1 MLSLTSGI
9 PSLTNVL
16 QNSRNFPAKDVFIHQ
31 FSKLLNGV
39 STRKV
44 DALVQSM
51 GMTGISRSQV
61 SSICRGIE

>member
-1 MLSLTSGI
+1 MFQQDI
-9 PSLTNVL
+9 V
-16 QNSRNFPAKDVFIHQ
+16 QEVWI
-31 FSKLLNGV
+31 NGV

-61 SSICRGIE
+61 SSICRGIDERVQAFLHRKRFF

>member
-1 MLSLTSGI
+1 MLNAVIQETQI
-9 PSLTNVL
+9 
-16 QNSRNFPAKDVFIHQ
+16 
-31 FSKLLNGV
+31 NGV

-61 SSICRGIE
+61 SRYR